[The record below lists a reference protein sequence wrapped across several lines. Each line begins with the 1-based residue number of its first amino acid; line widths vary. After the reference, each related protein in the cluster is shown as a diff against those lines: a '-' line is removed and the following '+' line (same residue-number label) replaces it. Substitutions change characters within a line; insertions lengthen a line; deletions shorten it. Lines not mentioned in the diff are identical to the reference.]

1 MAKTGKLAAFKLGE
15 KNTAMV
21 NLPAQFVT
29 AASANSKGQRFS
41 KLVDY
46 ANNKE
51 KIDDNNNASVTEL
64 KNLKEQFSEE
74 GYATRSSAT
83 TEQEPIFSRDKL
95 HYNNHDISILRQRLD
110 KTQDNGNN
118 IHELAF
124 SLRGDWLVKNNLYDP
139 ETGIIDQDKL
149 KHVQQEVAEILIN
162 RGFVS
167 PLGENDN
174 DVVWFGVIHQDTD
187 HLNMHLWFAKE
198 SKETRPEMLKQAGPH
213 KGEQTGVIPL
223 ETIELAKRFF
233 RNQLM
238 TDYERQK
245 RTDVLRSLGHL
256 KKEIVSSSGGIF
268 EDNRYIEQ
276 LKGIYHALPQEQ
288 KGRWQVG
295 NSTLTATNT
304 KMSKAN
310 HLTNQL
316 LDDVFQNEL
325 HDEYADFKQLG
336 RRFDEFNIEDQGV
349 MRKGQTKL
357 SENKDAELRKRL
369 ANKLYRYLGQIE
381 DNELEDTEETIKK
394 TLSRMKEHSDRVNSI
409 KQNKSGLKR
418 NNNQIKHSSTSH
430 NNAPVTQPP
439 TTEYDQTMQKNNK
452 AMAKISRLWRQDI
465 KADTNAERKFLRN
478 QKKVEREQKI
488 EELETLDDGRYRT
501 I

>member
-1 MAKTGKLAAFKLGE
+1 MAKTGQLAAFKLGE
-15 KNTAMV
+15 KQTAMV

-29 AASANSKGQRFS
+29 AKSANSKGQRFS

-51 KIDDNNNASVTEL
+51 KIDDSNNASVAEL
-64 KNLKEQFSEE
+64 KDLKEQFADE

-83 TEQEPIFSRDKL
+83 TEQEPIFSSDKL
-95 HYNNHDISILRQRLD
+95 HYNNHDISVLRQRLD
-110 KTQDNGNN
+110 KAQDNGNN

-124 SLRGDWLVKNNLYDP
+124 SLRGDWLVKNKLYDP

-149 KHVQQEVAEILIN
+149 KHAQQEVADILIN
-162 RGFVS
+162 KGFAL
-167 PLGENDN
+167 PLGENDK

-198 SKETRPEMLKQAGPH
+198 SKETRPEMLKQSGPY
-213 KGEQTGVIPL
+213 KGEPTGVIPL
-223 ETIELAKRFF
+223 DTIELAKRHF

-238 TDYERQK
+238 TNHERQK
-245 RTDVLRSLGHL
+245 RTDVLKNLGHL
-256 KKEIVSSSGGIF
+256 KKEIVSSSGEIF
-268 EDNRYIEQ
+268 EDTRYIDQ
-276 LKGIYHALPQEQ
+276 IKAIYHALPQEQ

-295 NSTLTATNT
+295 NSTLAATNT

-381 DNELEDTEETIKK
+381 DNELEDTEEKIKK
-394 TLSRMKEHSDRVNSI
+394 VLSRMKEHSERVNAN

-418 NNNQIKHSSTSH
+418 NNNRFTKTSTTH

-439 TTEYDQTMQKNNK
+439 TTEYDQPMIKSNK
-452 AMAKISRLWRQDI
+452 SMAKISRLWRQDI

-478 QKKVEREQKI
+478 QKKMEREQKI
-488 EELETLDDGRYRT
+488 EELETFDDGRYRT